1 MAKQIPGPNRAR
13 RTLFSLTPIGGEGR
27 GEGAASLR
35 SSASARPV
43 GRDSVEPHLER
54 SEASAAS
61 ISGEVTPDQDARF
74 ARASFVGK
82 WGSTESHPTRAWAR
96 HWALVIL
103 LASLTFARAAECCTV
118 PVFRYGLDNWQA
130 DAFRLEFPAAALQDG
145 KLADFFRNLG
155 TALPVNL
162 EAKPGTGTEA
172 RLLFPHPEEATSPVV
187 WTGALTPANLAVLT
201 DSPARKELARRILG
215 GESVVWVLAES
226 GNKAEDDAIAARVE
240 KRLRYLEQVA
250 ILQPID
256 PNDPTSKL
264 GPGPALRV
272 KFSLIRIPSLA
283 PTGGEGRGEGAA
295 RAGGFQPP
303 PSANDSKGRRLE
315 VAGTSDESLLLKMLA
330 GPKPSAE
337 LTTGPWLAAVFGR
350 GRVLGAWPAADFGD
364 AEIEEACLFLLGAC
378 SCQVKRQNP
387 GWDMLMNV
395 NWPEE
400 LQAAAEKASG
410 AATATATVR
419 VTDTGSNHTNEA
431 QTVTVTSTPASVE
444 VELKVGP
451 PVMLWLGAGACLAI
465 GLFLFLRR
473 K

>member
-1 MAKQIPGPNRAR
+1 MKTR
-13 RTLFSLTPIGGEGR
+13 R
-27 GEGAASLR
+27 
-35 SSASARPV
+35 
-43 GRDSVEPHLER
+43 
-54 SEASAAS
+54 
-61 ISGEVTPDQDARF
+61 
-74 ARASFVGK
+74 
-82 WGSTESHPTRAWAR
+82 
-96 HWALVIL
+96 
-103 LASLTFARAAECCTV
+103 LTFAPLASFAAMFAWLCCWAFSAECCTV

-130 DAFRLEFPAAALQDG
+130 DAYRLEFPAAALQDG

-155 TALPVNL
+155 TAVPVNL
-162 EAKPGTGTEA
+162 EAKPGTASEA
-172 RLLFPHPEEATSPVV
+172 RLLFPHPEESKSPVV
-187 WTGALTPANLAVLT
+187 WTGALTPASLAALT
-201 DSPARKELARRILG
+201 DSPARREIARRILT

-272 KFSLIRIPSLA
+272 KFSLMRVP
-283 PTGGEGRGEGAA
+283 
-295 RAGGFQPP
+295 RAG
-303 PSANDSKGRRLE
+303 E
-315 VAGTSDESLLLKMLA
+315 TLLLKMHA
-330 GPKPSAE
+330 GPKPAAE
-337 LTTGPWLAAVFGR
+337 LATGPWLAAVFGR

-400 LQAAAEKASG
+400 LRAAAEKASG
-410 AATATATVR
+410 AASAKATAR

-431 QTVTVTSTPASVE
+431 QTVTITSAPTAPVG
-444 VELKVGP
+444 ELKGSLP
-451 PVMLWLGAGACLAI
+451 IGLWLGAGACVAV
-465 GLFLFLRR
+465 GLFLFARR
-473 K
+473 S

>member
-1 MAKQIPGPNRAR
+1 MAP
-13 RTLFSLTPIGGEGR
+13 L
-27 GEGAASLR
+27 
-35 SSASARPV
+35 
-43 GRDSVEPHLER
+43 
-54 SEASAAS
+54 
-61 ISGEVTPDQDARF
+61 
-74 ARASFVGK
+74 ASFAAMF
-82 WGSTESHPTRAWAR
+82 AWLCCVAF
-96 HWALVIL
+96 
-103 LASLTFARAAECCTV
+103 SAECCTV

-130 DAFRLEFPAAALQDG
+130 DAYRLEFPAAALQDG

-172 RLLFPHPEEATSPVV
+172 RLLFPHPEESKSPVV
-187 WTGALTPANLAVLT
+187 WTGALTPASLAALT
-201 DSPARKELARRILG
+201 DSPARKELARRILA

-272 KFSLIRIPSLA
+272 KFSLLRVAALHGARTPTSAAALVRTEPAADVGVRA
-283 PTGGEGRGEGAA
+283 PK
-295 RAGGFQPP
+295 Q
-303 PSANDSKGRRLE
+303 SAH
-315 VAGTSDESLLLKMLA
+315 ADESLFLKMLA
-330 GPKPSAE
+330 GPKPAAE
-337 LTTGPWLAAVFGR
+337 LATGPWLAAVFGR

-400 LQAAAEKASG
+400 LQAAAEKASSAQTTTASPP
-410 AATATATVR
+410 AAIPK
-419 VTDTGSNHTNEA
+419 NNPTNEV
-431 QTVTVTSTPASVE
+431 QTVTITSAPGSAAAEPSGGSP
-444 VELKVGP
+444 KA
-451 PVMLWLGAGACLAI
+451 LWLGAAMCALV
-465 GLFLFLRR
+465 GLFLFARR
-473 K
+473 S

>member
-1 MAKQIPGPNRAR
+1 MKTR
-13 RTLFSLTPIGGEGR
+13 R
-27 GEGAASLR
+27 
-35 SSASARPV
+35 
-43 GRDSVEPHLER
+43 
-54 SEASAAS
+54 
-61 ISGEVTPDQDARF
+61 
-74 ARASFVGK
+74 
-82 WGSTESHPTRAWAR
+82 
-96 HWALVIL
+96 
-103 LASLTFARAAECCTV
+103 LTFAPLASFAAMFAWLCCWAFSAECCTV

-130 DAFRLEFPAAALQDG
+130 DAYRLEFPAAALQDG

-155 TALPVNL
+155 TAVPVNL
-162 EAKPGTGTEA
+162 EAKPGTASEA
-172 RLLFPHPEEATSPVV
+172 RLLFPHPEESKSPVV
-187 WTGALTPANLAVLT
+187 WTGALTPASLAALT
-201 DSPARKELARRILG
+201 DSPARREIARRILN

-272 KFSLIRIPSLA
+272 KFSLLRV
-283 PTGGEGRGEGAA
+283 
-295 RAGGFQPP
+295 
-303 PSANDSKGRRLE
+303 PSAPAE
-315 VAGTSDESLLLKMLA
+315 AVLLKMLA
-330 GPKPSAE
+330 GPKPAAE
-337 LTTGPWLAAVFGR
+337 LATGPWLAAVFGR

-400 LQAAAEKASG
+400 LQAAAQKASG
-410 AATATATVR
+410 AASAKATAR

-431 QTVTVTSTPASVE
+431 QTVTITSAPTAPVG
-444 VELKVGP
+444 ELKGSLP
-451 PVMLWLGAGACLAI
+451 IGLWLGAGACVAI
-465 GLFLFLRR
+465 GLFLFARR
-473 K
+473 S

>member
-1 MAKQIPGPNRAR
+1 MTSAQRPMTNQCPMLNGAR
-13 RTLFSLTPIGGEGR
+13 RTFFSLAPIGGEGR
-27 GEGAASLR
+27 GEGAMSLR
-35 SSASARPV
+35 SKP
-43 GRDSVEPHLER
+43 SVPPTRMGH
-54 SEASAAS
+54 S
-61 ISGEVTPDQDARF
+61 
-74 ARASFVGK
+74 SFVID
-82 WGSTESHPTRAWAR
+82 WSLR
-96 HWALVIL
+96 HWSLVIL
-103 LASLTFARAAECCTV
+103 FATLTFARAAECCTV

-130 DAFRLEFPAAALQDG
+130 DIFRLEFPAAATQDA

-162 EAKPGTGTEA
+162 EAKPGTGKEA
-172 RLLFPHPEEATSPVV
+172 RLLFPHPEEAKSPVV
-187 WTGALTPANLAVLT
+187 WTGALTPASLAALI
-201 DSPARKELARRILG
+201 DSPARKEIARRVLA

-283 PTGGEGRGEGAA
+283 PTGGEGRGEGAS
-295 RAGGFQPP
+295 RA
-303 PSANDSKGRRLE
+303 
-315 VAGTSDESLLLKMLA
+315 DESLLLKMLA
-330 GPKPSAE
+330 GPKPAAD

-400 LQAAAEKASG
+400 LQVAAQKASG
-410 AATATATVR
+410 AAAAR
-419 VTDTGSNHTNEA
+419 VTNTGSNHTNES
-431 QTVTVTSTPASVE
+431 QTVTITSTPASVV
-444 VELKVGP
+444 VEQNVSP
-451 PVMLWLGAGACLAI
+451 SIMLWLGAGACVAV
-465 GLFLFLRR
+465 GLFLFARR
-473 K
+473 S

>member
-1 MAKQIPGPNRAR
+1 MAP
-13 RTLFSLTPIGGEGR
+13 L
-27 GEGAASLR
+27 
-35 SSASARPV
+35 
-43 GRDSVEPHLER
+43 
-54 SEASAAS
+54 
-61 ISGEVTPDQDARF
+61 
-74 ARASFVGK
+74 ASF
-82 WGSTESHPTRAWAR
+82 TAMFAWLCCVAF
-96 HWALVIL
+96 
-103 LASLTFARAAECCTV
+103 SAECCTV

-130 DAFRLEFPAAALQDG
+130 DAYRLEFPPAAMQDG

-172 RLLFPHPEEATSPVV
+172 RLLFPHPEEAKSPVV
-187 WTGALTPANLAVLT
+187 WTGALTPASLAALT
-201 DSPARKELARRILG
+201 DSPARREIARRILT

-264 GPGPALRV
+264 GPGPELRV
-272 KFSLIRIPSLA
+272 KFSLLRVSSA
-283 PTGGEGRGEGAA
+283 PAEA
-295 RAGGFQPP
+295 
-303 PSANDSKGRRLE
+303 
-315 VAGTSDESLLLKMLA
+315 VLLKMLA
-330 GPKPSAE
+330 GPKPAAE
-337 LTTGPWLAAVFGR
+337 LATGPWLAAVFGR

-400 LQAAAEKASG
+400 LQAAAQKASG
-410 AATATATVR
+410 AASAKATAR

-431 QTVTVTSTPASVE
+431 QTVTITSAPTAPVG
-444 VELKVGP
+444 ELNGSLP
-451 PVMLWLGAGACLAI
+451 IGLWLGAGACVAI
-465 GLFLFLRR
+465 GLFLFARR
-473 K
+473 S

>member
-1 MAKQIPGPNRAR
+1 VKTR
-13 RTLFSLTPIGGEGR
+13 R
-27 GEGAASLR
+27 
-35 SSASARPV
+35 
-43 GRDSVEPHLER
+43 
-54 SEASAAS
+54 
-61 ISGEVTPDQDARF
+61 
-74 ARASFVGK
+74 
-82 WGSTESHPTRAWAR
+82 
-96 HWALVIL
+96 
-103 LASLTFARAAECCTV
+103 LTFAPLASFAAMFAWLSCWAFSAECCTV

-130 DAFRLEFPAAALQDG
+130 DAYRLEFPAAALQDG

-155 TALPVNL
+155 TAVPVNL
-162 EAKPGTGTEA
+162 EAKPGTASEA
-172 RLLFPHPEEATSPVV
+172 RLLFPHPEESKSPVV
-187 WTGALTPANLAVLT
+187 WTGALTPASLAALT
-201 DSPARKELARRILG
+201 DSPARREIARRILT

-272 KFSLIRIPSLA
+272 KFSLLRVPRV
-283 PTGGEGRGEGAA
+283 GE
-295 RAGGFQPP
+295 
-303 PSANDSKGRRLE
+303 
-315 VAGTSDESLLLKMLA
+315 TLLLKMLA
-330 GPKPSAE
+330 GPKPTAD

-400 LQAAAEKASG
+400 LQAAAQKASG
-410 AATATATVR
+410 AAAAR
-419 VTDTGSNHTNEA
+419 VTNTGSNHTNES
-431 QTVTVTSTPASVE
+431 QTVTITSTPASVV
-444 VELKVGP
+444 VEQNVSP
-451 PVMLWLGAGACLAI
+451 SIMLWLGAGACVAV
-465 GLFLFLRR
+465 GLFLFARR
-473 K
+473 S